1 MISLSSDFNE
11 LANMNFL
18 AHLYLSGKEDAI
30 KIGNFIGDFVKGRQ
44 LEEYPKEVQDGIR
57 LHREIDFYTD
67 QHPIVMESKDRLRAK
82 YRHYAGVIVD
92 VYYDHFLAN
101 HWERFHDQTLPD
113 FVSQS
118 YALMEAN
125 AASFPER
132 AQYMLPYM
140 VQNNWLEGY
149 GYVEG
154 IRRALSGM
162 SRRTSFRSRMEEA
175 SQDLVQE
182 YAQFEDEFLRF
193 FPEIDTFCTSWLR
206 KEGYTV

>member
-1 MISLSSDFNE
+1 
-11 LANMNFL
+11 MNFL
-18 AHLYLSGKEDAI
+18 AHLYLSGDEDGI
-30 KIGNFIGDFVKGRQ
+30 KIGNFIGDFVKGKQ
-44 LEEYPKEVQDGIR
+44 LEDYPKAVQDGIR
-57 LHREIDFYTD
+57 LHREIDFFTD
-67 QHPIVMESKDRLRAK
+67 QHAIVMESKDRLRKK

-101 HWERFHDQTLPD
+101 HWQRYHPQALSD

-118 YALMEAN
+118 YALMEKH

-140 VQNNWLEGY
+140 TQHNWLEGY

-175 SQDLVQE
+175 SQDLVSE
-182 YAQFEDEFLRF
+182 YEHFEDEFLRF
-193 FPEIDTFCTSWLR
+193 FPEISRHCTEWLKR
-206 KEGYTV
+206 EGYAD